1 MDLSKRP
8 GFLPFFRKSHGF
20 FEILA
25 KPWRPRQ
32 IQTEFL
38 PSFVYD
44 RENFHKIWKFRKD
57 EYQMQKVSQEYLLL
71 FNAIT
76 DAEESLCRLR
86 ARLMDAQR
94 KAEELY
100 IAGNDAGPFSQDI

>member
-100 IAGNDAGPFSQDI
+100 IAANDAGPFSKDI

>member
-1 MDLSKRP
+1 M
-8 GFLPFFRKSHGF
+8 
-20 FEILA
+20 
-25 KPWRPRQ
+25 PRQ
-32 IQTEFL
+32 IQTDFL

-94 KAEELY
+94 QAGELY
-100 IAGNDAGPFSQDI
+100 IAGNDAGPFSKDI

>member
-1 MDLSKRP
+1 MS
-8 GFLPFFRKSHGF
+8 
-20 FEILA
+20 
-25 KPWRPRQ
+25 RQ

-38 PSFVYD
+38 AALVYD
-44 RENFHKIWKFRKD
+44 KGNFHILWRFRKD
-57 EYQMQKVSQEYLLL
+57 EYHMQKVSKEYLLL

-94 KAEELY
+94 QAEELY
-100 IAGNDAGPFSQDI
+100 IAGNDAGPFSKDI